1 MSVPRNRVAKYL
13 EHEIE
18 IDQNASPEEVQTNLA
33 EIFPEISHAQI
44 TQDQRGNLCFTV
56 IAGTKG

>member
-1 MSVPRNRVAKYL
+1 MTVPRNRVAKYL

-18 IDQNASPEEVQTNLA
+18 IEPSATPEEVQTNLS

-44 TQDQRGNLCFTV
+44 TQDQRGNLCFTI